1 VGLAAPGEVSPVI
14 GWMAASFA
22 VADGRVVGVGAVKSW
37 NAYDFDG
44 ATIPEPDLAV
54 CAAGVVGDIT
64 QHVVVQAITSSG
76 AGGRAVLLATWF
88 DPFRP

>member
-1 VGLAAPGEVSPVI
+1 MGLAAPGEVSPVI

-22 VADGRVVGVGAVKSW
+22 VADGRVVGVSAPVHMDTAAFGA
-37 NAYDFDG
+37 
-44 ATIPEPDLAV
+44 ATIAAPD
-54 CAAGVVGDIT
+54 AAACSGDVAGDVT

-76 AGGRAVLLATWF
+76 AGGRAVPLATWF